1 MAPLRNLQVWR
12 FSLYYFLVFGGFIAL
27 ASWLPRYYMGVY
39 GVDLRTAGML
49 AASFALQAT
58 LFRAV
63 GGVLADRYGARRMMY
78 LSFSVCM
85 IGLFLL
91 SYPNTHYV
99 VEGIR
104 GPIAFTIA
112 PSMVERVIVLCLP
125 GVMMAFGMADR
136 KRVVLGK
143 RVSVRVDPGGRRIIK
158 KKKKQT

>member
-1 MAPLRNLQVWR
+1 
-12 FSLYYFLVFGGFIAL
+12 
-27 ASWLPRYYMGVY
+27 MGVY

-49 AASFALQAT
+49 AASFALPAT

-104 GPIAFTIA
+104 GPIAFTLP
-112 PSMVERVIVLCLP
+112 PSMVERVIVLCLL
-125 GVMMAFGMADR
+125 GVMMR
-136 KRVVLGK
+136 SEERLVGK
-143 RVSVRVDPGGRRIIK
+143 ELLNMCSSRL
-158 KKKKQT
+158 

>member
-1 MAPLRNLQVWR
+1 
-12 FSLYYFLVFGGFIAL
+12 
-27 ASWLPRYYMGVY
+27 
-39 GVDLRTAGML
+39 ML
-49 AASFALQAT
+49 AASFALPAT

-112 PSMVERVIVLCLP
+112 PSMVERVIVLCLL
-125 GVMMAFGMADR
+125 GVMMAFGMAA
-136 KRVVLGK
+136 VFTHIPSYYPAHVGAF
-143 RVSVRVDPGGRRIIK
+143 GGV
-158 KKKKQT
+158 QSGQASCGAGV